1 MGDKFLGFRR
11 ENGTVGVRNLIAIIP
26 SVFCSAK
33 VAQRISESVPG
44 TVHFSHPVGCSQVGE
59 DLEIT
64 AKTLIGIGRNPN
76 FAGVV
81 VVGLGCERFT
91 PRELFDGIAPT
102 GKMLEM
108 VVIQDEGDSIKAIE
122 AGTRFARKM
131 QQAASQQQRVEVD
144 VSELMIGLNCGGSDT
159 TSGLVAN
166 PALGIASDKLVAQGG
181 SSILTE
187 LTELLG
193 TEHILARR
201 AVNEQVAAD
210 ILRVIGNM
218 EERLKQQTRHSSNA
232 KRKNLISTGNYD
244 GGLSSV
250 VEKSLGGMKKSG
262 NAQFVEV
269 FAYGDA
275 PTKRGLLLL
284 DGPGHDG
291 EVDHRAGGGG
301 RADRLLP
308 DRQRHTLGIPRRAGD
323 QDYRQS
329 AHLPAD
335 EREHRHQRRHGHHRR
350 KVAARSGRGN
360 LPGDSGRCQRQTVK
374 GRSARPRR
382 TVLHHAH
389 AVRGIEVHIC

>member
-1 MGDKFLGFRR
+1 MGDKFLGYRR
-11 ENGTVGVRNLIAIIP
+11 ENGAAGVRNLIAIIP

-33 VAQRISESVPG
+33 VAQRIAESVPG

-81 VVGLGCERFT
+81 VIGLGCERFT
-91 PRELFDGIAPT
+91 PTELAQGIAPT

-108 VVIQDEGDSIKAIE
+108 VVIHDEGDSIKAIE
-122 AGTRFARKM
+122 IGTRFARKM
-131 QQAASQQQRVEVD
+131 RQTASMERRQEID

-166 PALGIASDKLVAQGG
+166 PALGIASDRLVAQGG

-201 AVNEQVAAD
+201 AVNEKVAQE
-210 ILRVIGNM
+210 ILTVIHNM
-218 EERLKQQTRHSSNA
+218 EERLKRQTQNTSNE
-232 KRKNLISTGNYD
+232 KRKHLISTGNYD

-269 FAYGDA
+269 FKYGDA
-275 PTKRGLLLL
+275 PTKKGLLLL

-291 EVDHRAGGGG
+291 EVTTGQAAAG
-301 RADRLLP
+301 AQIVCFP
-308 DRQRHTLGIPRRAGD
+308 T
-323 QDYRQS
+323 
-329 AHLPAD
+329 
-335 EREHRHQRRHGHHRR
+335 
-350 KVAARSGRGN
+350 GRGTPSGF
-360 LPGDSGRCQRQTVK
+360 PGVPVIKITGNPRTYERMKENIDINAGAVMTGDKTLQQAGEEIYQEILSVASGKLCK
-374 GRSARPRR
+374 AE
-382 TVLHHAH
+382 VLGHDEQFCIT
-389 AVRGIEVHIC
+389 RMP

>member
-1 MGDKFLGFRR
+1 MGDKFMGYRR
-11 ENGTVGVRNLIAIIP
+11 ENGSFGVRNLIAIIP

-33 VAQRISESVPG
+33 VAQRIAQQVPG
-44 TVHFSHPVGCSQVGE
+44 AVHFSHPVGCSQVGD

-81 VVGLGCERFT
+81 VVGLGCERFM
-91 PRELFDGIAPT
+91 PQELAEGIAPT
-102 GKMLEM
+102 GKMLET
-108 VVIQDEGDSIKAIE
+108 VVIQDEGDSIKATDT
-122 AGTRFARKM
+122 GVRYARKM
-131 QQAASQQQRVEVD
+131 MQAASLERRVEAD

-159 TSGLVAN
+159 TSGLIAN
-166 PALGIASDKLVAQGG
+166 PALGIASDRLVAQGG

-201 AVNEQVAAD
+201 AINEQVASD
-210 ILRVIGNM
+210 ILRVIGEM
-218 EERLKQQTRHSSNA
+218 EKRLKRQTSNSSNE
-232 KRKNLISTGNYD
+232 KRKHLISTGNYD

-269 FAYGDA
+269 FKYGDA

-291 EVDHRAGGGG
+291 EVTTGQAAAG
-301 RADRLLP
+301 AQIVCFP
-308 DRQRHTLGIPRRAGD
+308 T
-323 QDYRQS
+323 
-329 AHLPAD
+329 
-335 EREHRHQRRHGHHRR
+335 
-350 KVAARSGRGN
+350 GRGTPSGF
-360 LPGDSGRCQRQTVK
+360 PGVPVIKITGNPRTYERMMENIDINAGAVITGEKTLQQVGEEIYREILAVASGKLCK
-374 GRSARPRR
+374 AE
-382 TVLHHAH
+382 VLGHDEQFCIT
-389 AVRGIEVHIC
+389 RMP

>member
-1 MGDKFLGFRR
+1 MGDTFLGYRR
-11 ENGTVGVRNLIAIIP
+11 ENGAAGVRNLIAIIP
-26 SVFCSAK
+26 SVFCSSK
-33 VAQRISESVPG
+33 VAQRIAQNVPG

-59 DLEIT
+59 DLEVT

-91 PRELFDGIAPT
+91 PTELAQGIAPT

-108 VVIQDEGDSIKAIE
+108 VVIHDEGDSIKAIE
-122 AGTRFARKM
+122 VGTRHALKM
-131 QQAASQQQRVEVD
+131 RQAASLEQRQKID

-159 TSGLVAN
+159 TSGLIAN

-201 AVNEQVAAD
+201 AVNEKVAND
-210 ILRVIGNM
+210 ILTVIHNM
-218 EERLKQQTRHSSNA
+218 EERLKRQTQNSSNE
-232 KRKNLISTGNYD
+232 KRKHLISTGNYD

-262 NAQFVEV
+262 NARFVEV
-269 FAYGDA
+269 FKYGDV
-275 PTKRGLLLL
+275 PTKKGLLLL

-291 EVDHRAGGGG
+291 EVTTGQAAAG
-301 RADRLLP
+301 AQIVCFP
-308 DRQRHTLGIPRRAGD
+308 T
-323 QDYRQS
+323 
-329 AHLPAD
+329 
-335 EREHRHQRRHGHHRR
+335 
-350 KVAARSGRGN
+350 GRGTPSGF
-360 LPGDSGRCQRQTVK
+360 PGVPVIKITGNPRTFERMKENIDINAGAVLTGEKSLQQVGEEIYQEIITVASGK
-374 GRSARPRR
+374 LSKAE
-382 TVLHHAH
+382 VLGHEEQFCIT
-389 AVRGIEVHIC
+389 RMP

>member
-1 MGDKFLGFRR
+1 MGDKFLGYRR
-11 ENGTVGVRNLIAIIP
+11 ENGTVGVRKLIAIIP

-33 VAQRISESVPG
+33 VAQRIAQSIPN

-91 PRELFDGIAPT
+91 PAELAHGISST
-102 GKMLEM
+102 GKMLET
-108 VVIQDEGDSIKAIE
+108 VIIQEAGDSIAAIE
-122 AGTRFARKM
+122 KGTRYARHM
-131 QQAASQQQRVEVD
+131 QQLASLQRREECD
-144 VSELMIGLNCGGSDT
+144 VSELMIGMNCGGSDT
-159 TSGLVAN
+159 TSGLIAN
-166 PALGIASDKLVAQGG
+166 PALGLASDKLVAQGG

-187 LTELLG
+187 LTELIG

-201 AVNEQVAAD
+201 AVNQEVAAD
-210 ILRVIGNM
+210 ILQAIHNM
-218 EERLKQQTRHSSNA
+218 EERLKRQTQNSSNA

-269 FAYGDA
+269 FKYGNS
-275 PTKRGLLLL
+275 PTKKGLLLL

-291 EVDHRAGGGG
+291 EVTTG
-301 RADRLLP
+301 
-308 DRQRHTLGIPRRAGD
+308 Q
-323 QDYRQS
+323 
-329 AHLPAD
+329 
-335 EREHRHQRRHGHHRR
+335 
-350 KVAARSGRGN
+350 VAAGAQIICFPTGRGTPSGF
-360 LPGDSGRCQRQTVK
+360 PGVPVIKITGNPKTYERMKENIDINAGAVITGQKTLQQAGEEIYQEIIAVASGKLTK
-374 GRSARPRR
+374 AE
-382 TVLHHAH
+382 VLGHDEQFCIT
-389 AVRGIEVHIC
+389 RMP

>member
-1 MGDKFLGFRR
+1 MGDKFMGYRR
-11 ENGTVGVRNLIAIIP
+11 ENGSFGVRNLIAIIP

-33 VAQRISESVPG
+33 VAQRIAQQVPG

-81 VVGLGCERFT
+81 VVGLGCERFM
-91 PRELFDGIAPT
+91 PQELAEGIAPT
-102 GKMLEM
+102 GKMLET
-108 VVIQDEGDSIKAIE
+108 VVIQDEGDSIKATDT
-122 AGTRFARKM
+122 GVRYARKM
-131 QQAASQQQRVEVD
+131 MQAASLERREEAD

-159 TSGLVAN
+159 TSGLIAN

-201 AVNEQVAAD
+201 AINEEVAND
-210 ILRVIGNM
+210 ILRVIGEM
-218 EERLKQQTRHSSNA
+218 EKRLKRQTSNSSNE
-232 KRKNLISTGNYD
+232 KRKHLISTGNYD

-269 FAYGDA
+269 FKYGDV

-291 EVDHRAGGGG
+291 EVTTGQAAAG
-301 RADRLLP
+301 AQIVCFP
-308 DRQRHTLGIPRRAGD
+308 T
-323 QDYRQS
+323 
-329 AHLPAD
+329 
-335 EREHRHQRRHGHHRR
+335 
-350 KVAARSGRGN
+350 GRGTPSGF
-360 LPGDSGRCQRQTVK
+360 PGVPVIKITGNPRTYERMMENIDINAGAVITGEKTLQQVGEEIYREILAVASGKLCK
-374 GRSARPRR
+374 AE
-382 TVLHHAH
+382 VLGHDEQFCIT
-389 AVRGIEVHIC
+389 RMP

>member
-1 MGDKFLGFRR
+1 MADKFLGYRR
-11 ENGTVGVRNLIAIIP
+11 ENGTIGVRNLIAIIP

-33 VAQRISESVPG
+33 VAQRIAQNVPG
-44 TVHFSHPVGCSQVGE
+44 AVHFSHPVGCSQVGE
-59 DLEIT
+59 DLDIT

-91 PRELFDGIAPT
+91 PLELAQGIAPT
-102 GKMLEM
+102 GKMLET
-108 VVIQDEGDSIKAIE
+108 VVIQDVGDSIKAIE
-122 AGTRFARKM
+122 IGTRYARKM
-131 QQAASQQQRVEVD
+131 QQQASIERREEAS

-201 AVNEQVAAD
+201 AINDKVAQD

-218 EERLKQQTRHSSNA
+218 EERLKRQTQNSSNE
-232 KRKNLISTGNYD
+232 KRKHLISTGNYD

-269 FAYGDA
+269 FKSGDA
-275 PTKRGLLLL
+275 PTKKGLLLM

-291 EVDHRAGGGG
+291 EVTTG
-301 RADRLLP
+301 
-308 DRQRHTLGIPRRAGD
+308 Q
-323 QDYRQS
+323 
-329 AHLPAD
+329 
-335 EREHRHQRRHGHHRR
+335 
-350 KVAARSGRGN
+350 VAAGAQIVCFPTGRGTPSGFPGVPVIKITGNPRTYQRMHEN
-360 LPGDSGRCQRQTVK
+360 LDINAGTVITGDRSLQQVGEEIYQEILAVASGK
-374 GRSARPRR
+374 LSKAE
-382 TVLHHAH
+382 VLGHDEQFCIT
-389 AVRGIEVHIC
+389 RMP